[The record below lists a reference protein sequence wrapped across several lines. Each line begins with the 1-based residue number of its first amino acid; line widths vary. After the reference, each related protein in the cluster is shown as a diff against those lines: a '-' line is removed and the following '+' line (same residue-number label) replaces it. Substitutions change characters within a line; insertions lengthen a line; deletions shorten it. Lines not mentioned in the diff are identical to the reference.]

1 MNTING
7 VNFNNNSKVNF
18 GAKLDIEGLKPNRW
32 KNIADIFEKATKKD
46 PEPII
51 YVSKENG
58 KLVFQTALNSDCDTV
73 CWTTLPK
80 QVTEKFLKLSD
91 TNIAKE
97 LTKILKIGKKD
108 IKLTDAIGDSLD
120 NFYRKFNVDEVDRK
134 FPETDET
141 EQTLYDAM
149 AEIKDKAIQLYRDK
163 VLKDDTIL
171 SDAKFE

>member
-1 MNTING
+1 MNTINS

-80 QVTEKFLKLSD
+80 QV
-91 TNIAKE
+91 
-97 LTKILKIGKKD
+97 TKILKIGKKD